1 MIFKLKGRI
10 FMCNPAGSSPFLF
23 QNFESKQEYAQNVNF
38 DEEINFDQEK
48 TAIDSNTVI
57 IEAHVASPY
66 GNS

>member
-1 MIFKLKGRI
+1 
-10 FMCNPAGSSPFLF
+10 MCNPTGSSPFLF
-23 QNFESKQEYAQNVNF
+23 QNFIKSEQEYAQNVKL
-38 DEEINFDQEK
+38 DEKINFDQEK